1 MNGERIEINGVWYVR
16 EDSVDTKSNFTF
28 DEWPDKDCKDSFST
42 NIEIFYEDEDY
53 LLEYSIIATEEAG
66 GLAGRMPDLKIT
78 IKETARSEFWDND
91 SFLRGLAELNEES
104 IKAAQEQE
112 KIEVSDELLN
122 VIINL
127 LRYAK
132 RNGHA

>member
-1 MNGERIEINGVWYVR
+1 MNVERIEINGVWYVR
-16 EDSVDTKSNFTF
+16 EDSVNTKSNFTF
-28 DEWPDKDCKDSFST
+28 DEWPDADCKDSFST
-42 NIEIFYEDEDY
+42 SIEIFYEDEDY
-53 LLEYSIIATEEAG
+53 LLEYSIIAAEEAG
-66 GLAGRMPDLKIT
+66 EIAGRMPDLKVL
-78 IKETARSEFWDND
+78 IKETAQSEFWDNA

-132 RNGHA
+132 RNGHV